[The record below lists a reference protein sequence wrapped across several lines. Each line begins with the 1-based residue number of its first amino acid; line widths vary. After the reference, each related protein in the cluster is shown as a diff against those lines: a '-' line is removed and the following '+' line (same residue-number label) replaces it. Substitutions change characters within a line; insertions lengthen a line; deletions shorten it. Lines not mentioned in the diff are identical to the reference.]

1 MTWKFVQA
9 ADAPEWLWWA
19 YGAMVGGY
27 ALIKRGIAA
36 VPQLAEVKKSANQEG
51 GAAMIEFVRA
61 KKRLLWAFVLLLV
74 WTCGYRYAADKAEA
88 EQTALIATYRHS
100 SMVAAEQYALQL
112 KKAQDE
118 RQRWYDFSQK
128 QGRKPVKTVSAAN
141 EKSRLSENQGRT
153 ACGIGLPYSGNGC
166 PKKARCLNPWERSAA
181 ERTQLVAGLRQC
193 HPLNCCWRLSD
204 CHAAPSITNWPS
216 NRQKTN
222 MPI

>member
-1 MTWKFVQA
+1 
-9 ADAPEWLWWA
+9 
-19 YGAMVGGY
+19 
-27 ALIKRGIAA
+27 
-36 VPQLAEVKKSANQEG
+36 
-51 GAAMIEFVRA
+51 MIEFVRA

-112 KKAQDE
+112 KKSA
-118 RQRWYDFSQK
+118 
-128 QGRKPVKTVSAAN
+128 GRKAAVVRLFPKTRKKAREKTVSAAN